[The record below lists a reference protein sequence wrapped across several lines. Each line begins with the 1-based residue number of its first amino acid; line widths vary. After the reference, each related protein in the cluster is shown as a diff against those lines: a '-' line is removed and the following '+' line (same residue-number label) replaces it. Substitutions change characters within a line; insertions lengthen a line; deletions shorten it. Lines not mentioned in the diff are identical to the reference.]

1 MESEKLIGRLVDQTI
16 RKYGLVGKELA
27 KKANISETHL
37 SQFRNGKTHIGDD
50 KLAALLDGME
60 ELAPGSRI
68 YFCQQLS
75 GESLNVRDFLGR
87 MLREEE
93 GLEELIDSMDLIQL
107 SLLMDIAT
115 AKLRSQVSQSQS
127 MTSAHMPMPA

>member
-1 MESEKLIGRLVDQTI
+1 MNSEKLIGRLLDQTI
-16 RKYGLVGKELA
+16 KKYGIVGRELA

-50 KLAALLDGME
+50 KLAALLGGME
-60 ELAPGSRI
+60 ELAPGSRA

-75 GESLNVRDFLGR
+75 GESLNFRNFLGK

-93 GLEELIDSMDLIQL
+93 GLEELISGMDLMQL

-115 AKLRSQVSQSQS
+115 AKLRSQVSQSRAS
-127 MTSAHMPMPA
+127 DRIPMPA